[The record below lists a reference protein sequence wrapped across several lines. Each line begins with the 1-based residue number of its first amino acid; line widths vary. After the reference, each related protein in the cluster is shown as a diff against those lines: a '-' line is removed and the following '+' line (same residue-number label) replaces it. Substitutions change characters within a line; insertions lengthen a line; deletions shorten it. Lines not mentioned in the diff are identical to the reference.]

1 MIGYKFLDTL
11 ISGFIFPISNQCSI
25 CSKATSLLTIL
36 KKEEGM
42 KRLITMGLAVVI
54 AMTFL
59 AVPVMADK
67 TMDQIEKSGKI
78 RLGFRE
84 GSIPFAFVDPKVGKH
99 VGFSVDM
106 AGELAKYLGMRFGKT
121 IQVVPFTVTPKTR
134 IPMVVNGTVDVEMG
148 STTYTQKREEQAD
161 FSMIFFFSETTFLV
175 ATDSGVQSLEDL
187 SGKIVGAAR
196 ATTNL
201 RAVEKLAD
209 EGKFKPA
216 NIVVTETHPQGMLAL
231 KSGKIDAYSTDRS
244 LLEGLRMKDQNPDK
258 WMTVPFAIAYEPY
271 AYIMREGQSDF
282 RDFVNNTI
290 LWSIH
295 TGKFNELYDK
305 WMGPNGVVPIP
316 MSEAYK
322 QYLQMMVYP
331 ISDEWWMK

>member
-1 MIGYKFLDTL
+1 
-11 ISGFIFPISNQCSI
+11 
-25 CSKATSLLTIL
+25 
-36 KKEEGM
+36 M
-42 KRLITMGLAVVI
+42 KRLSIMGLAVVI

-78 RLGFRE
+78 KLGFRE

-121 IQVVPFTVTPKTR
+121 IDIVPFTVTPKTR

-175 ATDSGVQSLEDL
+175 AKDSGVQSLEDL
-187 SGKIVGAAR
+187 NGLLVGAAR

-201 RAVEKLAD
+201 RAVEKLAK

-282 RDFVNNTI
+282 HDFVNNTI

-295 TGKFNELYDK
+295 TGKFDELYEK
-305 WMGPNGVVPIP
+305 WMGPKGVVPIP

-331 ISDEWWMK
+331 ISDGWWMK

>member
-1 MIGYKFLDTL
+1 
-11 ISGFIFPISNQCSI
+11 
-25 CSKATSLLTIL
+25 
-36 KKEEGM
+36 M
-42 KRLITMGLAVVI
+42 KRLMMLVVSVSI
-54 AMTFL
+54 ATTFL

-67 TMDQIEKSGKI
+67 TMDQIEKTGKI
-78 RLGFRE
+78 KLGFRE

-121 IQVVPFTVTPKTR
+121 IEIAPFTVTPKTR
-134 IPMVVNGTVDVEMG
+134 IPMVVNGTIDVEMG

-175 ATDSGVQSLEDL
+175 AKDSGIKTLQDL
-187 SGKIVGAAR
+187 SGKRVGAAR

-201 RAVEKLAD
+201 RAVEKLAK
-209 EGKFKPA
+209 EGKFDPA
-216 NIVVTETHPQGMLAL
+216 GIIVTETHPQGMLAL

-244 LLEGLRMKDQNPDK
+244 LLEGIRMKDKNPDN
-258 WMTVPFAIAYEPY
+258 WMTVDFAIAYEPY
-271 AYIMREGQSDF
+271 AYIMREGESDF

-295 TGKFNELYDK
+295 TGKFFELYEK

-316 MSEAYK
+316 LSDAYK
-322 QYLQMMVYP
+322 QYLEMMVYP
-331 ISDEWWMK
+331 ISDGWWKK

>member
-1 MIGYKFLDTL
+1 
-11 ISGFIFPISNQCSI
+11 
-25 CSKATSLLTIL
+25 
-36 KKEEGM
+36 M
-42 KRLITMGLAVVI
+42 KRVITMGMAVVI
-54 AMTFL
+54 AMTVL

-67 TMDQIEKSGKI
+67 TMDQIEESGKI
-78 RLGFRE
+78 KLGFRE
-84 GSIPFAFVDPKVGKH
+84 GSIPFAFVDPKVGRH

-121 IQVVPFTVTPKTR
+121 IEIVPFTVTPKTR

-175 ATDSGVQSLEDL
+175 AKDSGVQSLEDL

-231 KSGKIDAYSTDRS
+231 RSGKIDAYSTDRS

-295 TGKFNELYDK
+295 TGKFDALYDK

-322 QYLQMMVYP
+322 NYLQMMVYP
-331 ISDEWWMK
+331 IEDEWWKK

>member
-1 MIGYKFLDTL
+1 
-11 ISGFIFPISNQCSI
+11 
-25 CSKATSLLTIL
+25 
-36 KKEEGM
+36 M
-42 KRLITMGLAVVI
+42 KRLSIMGLAVVI

-78 RLGFRE
+78 KLGFRE

-121 IQVVPFTVTPKTR
+121 IDIVPFTVTPKTR
-134 IPMVVNGTVDVEMG
+134 IPMVVNGTVNVEMG

-175 ATDSGVQSLEDL
+175 AKDSGVQSLEDL

-201 RAVEKLAD
+201 RAVEKLAQ

-244 LLEGLRMKDQNPDK
+244 LLEGLRMKDRTPDK
-258 WMTVPFAIAYEPY
+258 WMTVAFAIAYEPY

-295 TGKFNELYDK
+295 TGKFDELYDK
-305 WMGPNGVVPIP
+305 WMGPKGVVPIP

-331 ISDEWWMK
+331 ISDGWWMK

>member
-1 MIGYKFLDTL
+1 M
-11 ISGFIFPISNQCSI
+11 
-25 CSKATSLLTIL
+25 
-36 KKEEGM
+36 
-42 KRLITMGLAVVI
+42 RRVITMGMAVVI
-54 AMTFL
+54 AMTVL

-67 TMDQIEKSGKI
+67 TMDQIEESGKI
-78 RLGFRE
+78 KIGFRE

-121 IQVVPFTVTPKTR
+121 IQIVPFTVTPKTR

-175 ATDSGVQSLEDL
+175 AKDSGVQSLEDL
-187 SGKIVGAAR
+187 NGKIVGAAR

-244 LLEGLRMKDQNPDK
+244 LLEGLRMKDQDPDK

-295 TGKFNELYDK
+295 TGKFDELYDK

-322 QYLQMMVYP
+322 NYLQMMVYP
-331 ISDEWWMK
+331 IDDEWWKK

>member
-1 MIGYKFLDTL
+1 MKKL
-11 ISGFIFPISNQCSI
+11 SI
-25 CSKATSLLTIL
+25 
-36 KKEEGM
+36 
-42 KRLITMGLAVVI
+42 MGLAVVI
-54 AMTFL
+54 AITFL

-67 TMDQIEKSGKI
+67 TMDRIEKTGKI
-78 RLGFRE
+78 KLGFRE

-121 IQVVPFTVTPKTR
+121 IKIVPFTVTPKTR

-148 STTYTQKREEQAD
+148 STTYTQKREEQAN

-175 ATDSGVQSLEDL
+175 AKDSGVQSLEDL
-187 SGKIVGAAR
+187 NGRLVGAAR

-201 RAVEKLAD
+201 RAVEKLAK

-216 NIVVTETHPQGMLAL
+216 NIIVTETHPQGMLAL

-244 LLEGLRMKDQNPDK
+244 LLEGLRMKDRNPDK

-290 LWSIH
+290 IWSIH
-295 TGKFNELYDK
+295 NGKFFELYEK
-305 WMGPNGVVPIP
+305 WMGPDGVVPIP
-316 MSEAYK
+316 MSEAYT

-331 ISDEWWMK
+331 ISDGWWKK

>member
-1 MIGYKFLDTL
+1 
-11 ISGFIFPISNQCSI
+11 
-25 CSKATSLLTIL
+25 
-36 KKEEGM
+36 M
-42 KRLITMGLAVVI
+42 KRLSIIGLAVI
-54 AMTFL
+54 LALTCL
-59 AVPVMADK
+59 AVPAMADK
-67 TMDQIEKSGKI
+67 TMDQIEKTGKI
-78 RLGFRE
+78 KLGFRE

-106 AGELAKYLGMRFGKT
+106 AGELAKYLGMRFGKN
-121 IQVVPFTVTPKTR
+121 IEIVPFTVTPKTR

-175 ATDSGVQSLEDL
+175 AKDSGVQSLADL
-187 SGKIVGAAR
+187 TGKIVGAAR

-201 RAVEKLAD
+201 RAVEKLAK
-209 EGKFKPA
+209 EGKFQPA

-295 TGKFNELYDK
+295 TGKFFELYNK
-305 WMGPNGVVPIP
+305 WMGPEGVVPIP

-322 QYLQMMVYP
+322 NYLQMMVYP
-331 ISDEWWMK
+331 ISDGWWKK

>member
-1 MIGYKFLDTL
+1 
-11 ISGFIFPISNQCSI
+11 
-25 CSKATSLLTIL
+25 
-36 KKEEGM
+36 
-42 KRLITMGLAVVI
+42 
-54 AMTFL
+54 
-59 AVPVMADK
+59 
-67 TMDQIEKSGKI
+67 MDQIEKTGKI
-78 RLGFRE
+78 KLGFRE
-84 GSIPFAFVDPKVGKH
+84 GSIPFAYVDPKVGKH

-106 AGELAKYLGMRFGKT
+106 AHELAKYLGMRFGKK
-121 IQVVPFTVTPKTR
+121 IEIVPFTVTPKTR
-134 IPMVVNGTVDVEMG
+134 IPMVVNGTIDVEMG

-175 ATDSGVQSLEDL
+175 PKDSGIKTLQDL
-187 SGKIVGAAR
+187 NGKRVGAAR

-201 RAVEKLAD
+201 RAVEKLAQ

-216 NIVVTETHPQGMLAL
+216 DIVVTETHPRGMLAL

-271 AYIMREGQSDF
+271 AYILRENNSDF

-290 LWSIH
+290 IWSIK
-295 TGKFNELYDK
+295 TGKFFELYDK

-316 MSEAYK
+316 MSEAYRN
-322 QYLQMMVYP
+322 YLEMMVYP
-331 ISDEWWMK
+331 ISDGWWKK

>member
-1 MIGYKFLDTL
+1 
-11 ISGFIFPISNQCSI
+11 
-25 CSKATSLLTIL
+25 
-36 KKEEGM
+36 M
-42 KRLITMGLAVVI
+42 KRFFILGLSVVI

-67 TMDQIEKSGKI
+67 TMDQIEKTGKI
-78 RLGFRE
+78 KLGFRE

-106 AGELAKYLGMRFGKT
+106 AGELAKYLGMRFGNT
-121 IQVVPFTVTPKTR
+121 IEIVPFTVTPKTR
-134 IPMVVNGTVDVEMG
+134 IPMVVNGTIDVEMG

-175 ATDSGVQSLEDL
+175 AKDSGVKSLQDL
-187 SGKIVGAAR
+187 SGKRVGAAR

-201 RAVEKLAD
+201 RAVEKLAK
-209 EGKFKPA
+209 EGKFDPA
-216 NIVVTETHPQGMLAL
+216 GIIVTETHPQGMLAL

-244 LLEGLRMKDQNPDK
+244 LLEGLRMKDKNPDN
-258 WMTVPFAIAYEPY
+258 WMTVDFAIAYEPY
-271 AYIMREGQSDF
+271 AYIMREGESDF

-290 LWSIH
+290 LWSVH
-295 TGKFNELYDK
+295 TGKFFELYEK
-305 WMGPNGVVPIP
+305 WMGPAGVVPIP
-316 MSEAYK
+316 MSDVYK

-331 ISDEWWMK
+331 ISDGWWKK

>member
-1 MIGYKFLDTL
+1 
-11 ISGFIFPISNQCSI
+11 
-25 CSKATSLLTIL
+25 
-36 KKEEGM
+36 M
-42 KRLITMGLAVVI
+42 KRFSIMGLAVVI

-59 AVPVMADK
+59 AVPVMADN

-78 RLGFRE
+78 KLGFRE

-121 IQVVPFTVTPKTR
+121 IEIVPFTVTPKTR

-175 ATDSGVQSLEDL
+175 AKDSGVQSLEDL
-187 SGKIVGAAR
+187 NGKIVGAAR

-201 RAVEKLAD
+201 RAVEKLAS

-295 TGKFNELYDK
+295 TGKFDELYDK
-305 WMGPNGVVPIP
+305 WMGAKGVVPIP

-322 QYLQMMVYP
+322 NYLQMMVYP
-331 ISDEWWMK
+331 IDDEWWKK

>member
-1 MIGYKFLDTL
+1 MMLVV
-11 ISGFIFPISNQCSI
+11 SVSI
-25 CSKATSLLTIL
+25 AT
-36 KKEEGM
+36 
-42 KRLITMGLAVVI
+42 
-54 AMTFL
+54 TFL

-67 TMDQIEKSGKI
+67 TMDQIEKTGKI
-78 RLGFRE
+78 KLGFRE

-121 IQVVPFTVTPKTR
+121 IEIAPFTVTPKTR
-134 IPMVVNGTVDVEMG
+134 IPMVVNGTIDVEMG

-175 ATDSGVQSLEDL
+175 AKDSGIKTLQDL
-187 SGKIVGAAR
+187 SGKRVGAAR

-201 RAVEKLAD
+201 RAVEKLAK
-209 EGKFKPA
+209 EGKFDPA
-216 NIVVTETHPQGMLAL
+216 GIIVTETHPQGMLAL

-244 LLEGLRMKDQNPDK
+244 LLEGIRMKDKNPDN
-258 WMTVPFAIAYEPY
+258 WMTVDFAIAYEPY
-271 AYIMREGQSDF
+271 AYIMREGESDF

-295 TGKFNELYDK
+295 TGKFFELYEK

-316 MSEAYK
+316 LSDAYK
-322 QYLQMMVYP
+322 QYLEMMVYP
-331 ISDEWWMK
+331 ISDGWWKK

>member
-1 MIGYKFLDTL
+1 MTRSYRAQLGLYH
-11 ISGFIFPISNQCSI
+11 SNFKSI
-25 CSKATSLLTIL
+25 YNLQYGALTINHF
-36 KKEEGM
+36 KKEDGM
-42 KRLITMGLAVVI
+42 KKFSIMGLAIVI

-59 AVPVMADK
+59 AVPVLADK
-67 TMDQIEKSGKI
+67 TMDQIEKTGKI
-78 RLGFRE
+78 KLGFRE

-121 IQVVPFTVTPKTR
+121 IEIVPFTVTPKTR

-175 ATDSGVQSLEDL
+175 AKDSGVQSLEDL
-187 SGKIVGAAR
+187 TGKLVGAAR
-196 ATTNL
+196 GTTNL
-201 RAVEKLAD
+201 RAIEKLAD

-295 TGKFNELYDK
+295 TGKFDELYDK
-305 WMGPNGVVPIP
+305 WMGPQGVVPIP
-316 MSEAYK
+316 MSQAYK
-322 QYLQMMVYP
+322 NYLQMMVYP
-331 ISDEWWMK
+331 ISDGWWMK

>member
-1 MIGYKFLDTL
+1 
-11 ISGFIFPISNQCSI
+11 
-25 CSKATSLLTIL
+25 
-36 KKEEGM
+36 M

-67 TMDQIEKSGKI
+67 TMDQIEKTGKI

-121 IQVVPFTVTPKTR
+121 IQIVPFTVTPKTR

-175 ATDSGVQSLEDL
+175 AKDSGVQSLEDL
-187 SGKIVGAAR
+187 NGNIVGAAR

-295 TGKFNELYDK
+295 TGKFDALYDK